1 MIATIMIGLLLSTVL
16 TFTVIYSFVLDII
29 DNGEG

>member
-16 TFTVIYSFVLDII
+16 TFIVIYSFVLDII